1 MQHIAFI
8 KSLGFSER
16 KKLNRC
22 MVKRI
27 GWILIFLIILVM
39 AKAAFADD
47 ICSDR
52 PGAGS
57 STCTVP
63 YQHWQIETDIGNGT
77 WSKIQGVRS
86 ANIIVIDPTIKYGIL
101 PYADIELTLTPYI
114 NNRTGSALSSGIGDA
129 YLRSKWEFIHNDKF
143 DMAVVGIVKAPIARN
158 SIGNGVWESG
168 IQIPTTY
175 DIDKD
180 WAIAHTSE
188 IDLVKNNANNKTHV
202 QIQESF
208 AVSRDI
214 PNTTITAQAGLASI
228 VNYDQKTITQYS
240 FNIATSWIQ
249 SHDTQWDMGF
259 NFGLNKYAPG
269 TQFYLGISKKF

>member
-1 MQHIAFI
+1 
-8 KSLGFSER
+8 
-16 KKLNRC
+16 

-39 AKAAFADD
+39 AKTAFADD

-57 STCTVP
+57 STCAVP
-63 YQHWQIETDIGNGT
+63 YQHWQIESDIYNGT
-77 WSKIQGVRS
+77 WSKSQGVRGT
-86 ANIIVIDPTIKYGIL
+86 NIIVADPTIKYGIA
-101 PYADIELTLTPYI
+101 PYVDVELTVTPYV
-114 NNRTGSALSSGIGDA
+114 NNRSGSTLSSGIGDA

-143 DMAVVGIVKAPIARN
+143 DMAVVGIVKVPLARN

-168 IQIPTTY
+168 IQFPTTY

-188 IDLVKNNANNKTHV
+188 IDLVKNVDNNKTHV
-202 QIQESF
+202 QVQESV
-208 AVSRDI
+208 ALSRDI
-214 PNTTITAQAGLASI
+214 PNTTATAQAGLASI
-228 VNYDQKTITQYS
+228 VNYDRKTVTQYS
-240 FNIATSWIQ
+240 FNVAASWIQ
-249 SHDTQWDMGF
+249 NHDTQWDMGF

-269 TQFYLGISKKF
+269 TQFYVGISKKF